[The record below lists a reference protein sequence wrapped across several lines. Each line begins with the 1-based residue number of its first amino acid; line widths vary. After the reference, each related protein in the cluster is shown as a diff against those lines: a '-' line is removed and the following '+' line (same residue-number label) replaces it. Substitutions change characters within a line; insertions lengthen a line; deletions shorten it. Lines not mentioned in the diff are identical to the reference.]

1 MEVIQC
7 LMVGI
12 ICHRTLEV
20 TGEHPVRGWINGG
33 DSMFDGWYYLS
44 QNTRVDRRT
53 PSQRMDQWR

>member
-12 ICHRTLEV
+12 TCHRALEV
-20 TGEHPVRGWINGG
+20 IGEHPVRGWITRG
-33 DSMFDGWYYLS
+33 DSVFDGWYYLS
-44 QNTRVDRRT
+44 QSTRVDRRT